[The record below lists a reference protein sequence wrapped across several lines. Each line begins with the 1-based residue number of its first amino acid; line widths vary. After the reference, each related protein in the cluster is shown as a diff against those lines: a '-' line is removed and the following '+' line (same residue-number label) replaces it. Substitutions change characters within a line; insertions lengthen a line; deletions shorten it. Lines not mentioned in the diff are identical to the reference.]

1 MGMLAASV
9 FSFGLMVLSMLLR
22 LGLFLLR
29 HFEVTNSLLASIL
42 VQLLTIN
49 NAWSSSFRWLLFIGV
64 VIICL
69 VIQGVFKIGRIAFAI
84 FSILIAGILGYMWK
98 TYDSRSAQLM
108 ACAIWMSVVGLL
120 NYLSCSINKLVA

>member
-49 NAWSSSFRWLLFIGV
+49 NVWSSSFRWLLFIGV
-64 VIICL
+64 VIVCL
-69 VIQGVFKIGRIAFAI
+69 VIQGVFKSGRIAFAI
-84 FSILIAGILGYMWK
+84 FSILVAGILGYMWK
-98 TYDSRSAQLM
+98 TYDSRSAQYM

-120 NYLSCSINKLVA
+120 NYLSCSMNKAAA

>member
-9 FSFGLMVLSMLLR
+9 FSFALMILSMLLQ

-49 NAWSSSFRWLLFIGV
+49 VDISSTFRWLMFLGV
-64 VIICL
+64 VIVCL
-69 VIQGVFKIGRIAFAI
+69 VIQGAFKIGRIVFAI
-84 FSILIAGILGYMWK
+84 FSICVAGILGYMWK
-98 TYDSRSAQLM
+98 TYDSRTAQLI
-108 ACAIWMSVVGLL
+108 AVAIWMCVVGLL
-120 NYLSCSINKLVA
+120 NYFSCSMNKVAA